1 VSRRRTTAAGRQEVS
16 TAPCAS
22 EHRNGVTRPV
32 SVTVS
37 GPPAQPP
44 AHPLPAASSP
54 GKSRGPPGGH
64 MRMHAR
70 RDGKRQA
77 RAPPGTGTG
86 TPSSGY
92 PHRSLA
98 PIPVRH
104 TSVNPATQRPTA
116 LLGDTPRDRGETPR
130 QHENSQLAGRFRRV
144 WQVMGS
150 NQRRLSRRFYSPS
163 LLPESPPM
171 TSAHAL
177 RGGNSGRGG
186 RPRWRASRSS
196 ATAIPPRA
204 AGRKGGGRA
213 ATGTGLDVN
222 DQRVRELRAAGRVRT
237 PASRPGEPQRIRA
250 ARAEGSGGWAV
261 PPEISW
267 LTSWRG
273 V

>member
-150 NQRRLSRRFYSPS
+150 NQRRLSRRFYST
-163 LLPESPPM
+163 LLLTEAGAADQRLCASRRDCGPPWSAM
-171 TSAHAL
+171 RPCVLDSWGRSAH
-177 RGGNSGRGG
+177 GRGRK
-186 RPRWRASRSS
+186 RPRTGAVGAVTLTVRPVFPPVTCLFRLPARCRCCPRRRGLPWR
-196 ATAIPPRA
+196 P
-204 AGRKGGGRA
+204 GCGGR
-213 ATGTGLDVN
+213 
-222 DQRVRELRAAGRVRT
+222 R
-237 PASRPGEPQRIRA
+237 
-250 ARAEGSGGWAV
+250 
-261 PPEISW
+261 
-267 LTSWRG
+267 
-273 V
+273 